1 MAENTHLKIEM
12 MEILQTVMDVVINA
26 LLVLN
31 TFVLEG
37 HFPVQIYVLNVLME
51 LLPMARIC
59 NESSSVEM
67 VLNTQLKNEKMETP
81 MIQMG
86 EAMIVE
92 LKQISHVQ
100 VELKHLLIIEITELS
115 MECLQIAIEAIEKSS
130 VEMERNTLMK
140 SEIIR

>member
-51 LLPMARIC
+51 LLPMTRIR

-67 VLNTQLKNEKMETP
+67 VLNIQLKNEKMKTP

-86 EAMIVE
+86 EVMIVK
-92 LKQISHVQ
+92 LKQISHVLE
-100 VELKHLLIIEITELS
+100 ELKHLLIFEITELS

-130 VEMERNTLMK
+130 VEMGRNILMK